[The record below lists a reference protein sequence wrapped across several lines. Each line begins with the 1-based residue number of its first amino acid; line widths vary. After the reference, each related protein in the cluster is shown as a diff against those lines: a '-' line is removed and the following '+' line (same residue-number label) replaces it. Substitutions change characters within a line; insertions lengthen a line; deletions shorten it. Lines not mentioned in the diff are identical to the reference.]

1 MKYERQT
8 SPSTLKT
15 VQTDRASAGAV
26 DLGRKLVV

>member
-15 VQTDRASAGAV
+15 VQTDRASLECSRFWA
-26 DLGRKLVV
+26 